1 MIFLVNI
8 STNLKKRGR
17 GEARS
22 GFEKSLIQIGKEV
35 KGLCDEETEA
45 VDLEDWK
52 SLKEE
57 VEKMVD

>member
-1 MIFLVNI
+1 M
-8 STNLKKRGR
+8 
-17 GEARS
+17 
-22 GFEKSLIQIGKEV
+22 IQIGKEV
-35 KGLCDEETEA
+35 KGLGDEETEA